1 MKSSVLRKLQVYNLK
16 LLKDLLSFRN
26 TYFKEQF
33 SVTASKIRYV
43 KRNTEGNLKESK
55 L

>member
-16 LLKDLLSFRN
+16 LLKDLLSFGS

-33 SVTASKIRYV
+33 SVTASKNKV
-43 KRNTEGNLKESK
+43 CKTEHGGQFKRK
-55 L
+55 